1 MALFGKKK
9 AETKAAA
16 PAAVSGGGKSDL
28 SWVLIKPRITEK
40 ATDMSAVHAYVFNV
54 NPSANKRE
62 IAQAVAQM
70 YKVTPSRVRVT
81 SIKSKSV
88 RNARTGK
95 PGVKPG
101 GKKAYVYLKEG
112 ESINIV

>member
-9 AETKAAA
+9 AETKASAD
-16 PAAVSGGGKSDL
+16 AAVVRGKADL
-28 SWVLIKPRITEK
+28 SWVLIRPRITEK
-40 ATDMSAVHAYVFNV
+40 ATDMSTVRAYVFNV
-54 NPSANKRE
+54 NPNANKCE
-62 IAQAVAQM
+62 IAQAVTQI
-70 YKVTPSRVRVT
+70 YKVIPLRVRIT
-81 SIKSKSV
+81 PIRSKAI

-112 ESINIV
+112 DTINLV